1 MNDLEQTNMLQP
13 LVDEIE
19 TAVSNAKKEIA
30 EKVNS
35 VITET
40 YWKIGKYIV
49 EFEQDG
55 NVKAAYGSKLL
66 TTLSHQ
72 LTLRLGRGYSRP
84 KCHVQAKIEEYDIDA
99 TIVDVAVTGSRC
111 RGLEHEGSD
120 LDVVVELSTAERE
133 DDLFNA
139 FNEDTVLYHDSTRNM
154 TENVSE
160 LAESIKQGDTGHLTT
175 WLADIISEGAVPEE
189 IKRATELLEKLTE
202 YKPLAKIEEA
212 EEQNYNM
219 IDNVLNNGVGEK
231 AQREE
236 NKRMEEK
243 PPARV
248 SLKVRLAEKKAQVEG
263 KSKEHDVQENEKKS
277 HREM

>member
-84 KCHVQAKIEEYDIDA
+84 NLNNMRKFYLCYENCQTV
-99 TIVDVAVTGSRC
+99 
-111 RGLEHEGSD
+111 SD
-120 LDVVVELSTAERE
+120 
-133 DDLFNA
+133 
-139 FNEDTVLYHDSTRNM
+139 
-154 TENVSE
+154 
-160 LAESIKQGDTGHLTT
+160 
-175 WLADIISEGAVPEE
+175 
-189 IKRATELLEKLTE
+189 KLTWSHICE
-202 YKPLAKIEEA
+202 LIKIDDELERSFYEKECYKEKWDVRTLRRQMDSALFLRLATSRDKEGILALAREGITYDKPEDVIKDTYTLEFLGLPEKERYSEEDLEQKI
-212 EEQNYNM
+212 
-219 IDNVLNNGVGEK
+219 IDNLQKILVGI
-231 AQREE
+231 R
-236 NKRMEEK
+236 KRIYLCGQ
-243 PPARV
+243 AV
-248 SLKVRLAEKKAQVEG
+248 SLNCKQYSLPCGLGILPQ
-263 KSKEHDVQENEKKS
+263 NF
-277 HREM
+277 EMLCAD